1 MVYFVLDTTIQ
12 DSISSINRDDMIIIC
27 ILIIYTLVLIWLLHA
42 GVNNC
47 IRWHKSRM
55 IHERYIQN
63 DEDLGDNLDRSL
75 KRVSPIYLVKS
86 MIYVVQSM
94 MGHQSSSVTIPYQ
107 CDAFVNRDDAIAFLG
122 QRVKA
127 INEDND
133 NDPEQKLVVNPH
145 LPYMY
150 ANQDEIVWMTEVPMF
165 ERRGG

>member
-1 MVYFVLDTTIQ
+1 
-12 DSISSINRDDMIIIC
+12 MIIIC

-63 DEDLGDNLDRSL
+63 DEDLGDNLDHSL
-75 KRVSPIYLVKS
+75 KRVST
-86 MIYVVQSM
+86 IYVVQSM
-94 MGHQSSSVTIPYQ
+94 MGHQSSSSLSISEEDEPDDNDVDKMSVTIPYQ
-107 CDAFVNRDDAIAFLG
+107 CDAFVNRDDAIAFLK

-133 NDPEQKLVVNPH
+133 NDPEQSIVVNPH